1 MRPKLAVIV
10 TIATALAGAGVAPAQ
25 AAAKKRCAHSAGAT
39 TLKKTAVIWAY
50 RAKGSELGA
59 KSYACYR
66 PTGRTLLLHANTGGA
81 ATTDVV
87 LDAVA
92 VTGRVVAF
100 HVQAS
105 GDSTYD
111 FVRSYDARSGRRLRS
126 SRKFPQPP
134 ATGAYPLPRVAI
146 ATNARGA
153 IVWLASG
160 VLRALD
166 RSGARVLARETAD
179 PISGVA
185 ATARTARWTQGAGK
199 HHASLR

>member
-10 TIATALAGAGVAPAQ
+10 TVATALAGAGIAPAH
-25 AAAKKRCAHSAGAT
+25 AAKTRCAHSAGAT
-39 TLKKTAVIWAY
+39 TLKKTPFVWAY
-50 RAKGSELGA
+50 RSKGGELGA

-66 PTGRTLLLHANTGGA
+66 PTRRTLLLHTNTGGA
-81 ATTDVV
+81 ATTDIV

-92 VTGRVVAF
+92 VSGRVAAF

-111 FVRSYDARSGRRLRS
+111 FVTSYDVRSGRRLRS
-126 SRKFPQPP
+126 SGKFPQPP
-134 ATGAYPLPRVAI
+134 ATGEYTLPRVAI

-153 IVWLASG
+153 IVWLAGG

-166 RSGARVLARETAD
+166 RSGARVLARDTAG
-179 PISGVA
+179 PISGVS
-185 ATARTARWTQGAGK
+185 ATADAARWTQGAGR
-199 HHASLR
+199 HHAGLR

>member
-1 MRPKLAVIV
+1 MRPTIAVIV
-10 TIATALAGAGVAPAQ
+10 TVATALAGAGVAPAD
-25 AAAKKRCAHSAGAT
+25 AATKKRCAHSAGAT
-39 TLKKTAVIWAY
+39 TLKRTPLVWAY
-50 RAKGSELGA
+50 RSKGSEFGA
-59 KSYACYR
+59 RSYACYR
-66 PTGRTLLLHANTGGA
+66 PTGRTLLLHKNTGGA
-81 ATTDVV
+81 ATTDII

-92 VTGRVVAF
+92 IAGRVVAF

-105 GDSTYD
+105 SETSYD

-126 SRKFPQPP
+126 SGKFAQTG
-134 ATGAYPLPRVAI
+134 ATGDYPLPRVAI

-166 RSGARVLARETAD
+166 RSGARVLARETAG
-179 PISGVA
+179 PISGVS
-185 ATARTARWTQGAGK
+185 ATARTARWTQGAVK

>member
-10 TIATALAGAGVAPAQ
+10 TIAAALAGAGVTPAH
-25 AAAKKRCAHSAGAT
+25 AAAKRCAHSAGAT
-39 TLKKTAVIWAY
+39 TLKKTPLVWAY
-50 RAKGSELGA
+50 RSKGSEFGA
-59 KSYACYR
+59 RSYACYR
-66 PTGRTLLLHANTGGA
+66 PTGRTLLLHKNTGGA
-81 ATTDVV
+81 ATTDII

-92 VTGRVVAF
+92 VSGRVVAF

-105 GDSTYD
+105 SESSYD
-111 FVRSYDARSGRRLRS
+111 FVKSFDVRSGKRLRS
-126 SRKFPQPP
+126 SAKFAQPTP
-134 ATGAYPLPRVAI
+134 AGDYPLPRVAI

-166 RSGARVLARETAD
+166 RSGARVLARETAG
-179 PISGVA
+179 PISRLS
-185 ATARTARWTQGAGK
+185 ATARTARWTQGAGR